1 MKDENKTPP
10 KRVPAIR
17 TVTINGELVPYEDAR
32 VPITAPGLTFAVC
45 VFEGI
50 RAYWNED
57 QNQLFVFRLK
67 EHLERLHFSAKMIQL
82 DPLPPI
88 DDLCKQAVE
97 TVKANEYRADTY
109 IRPQAFVDEFGGMFA
124 KGPVTTTIA
133 AYPRSRMRDFHDGT
147 KVCVSNWRR
156 LSDNASPPRVKA
168 TANYLSSRL
177 AGLDAQ
183 SKGFET
189 AIILSESGKVSES
202 TGACVFIVRD
212 GILITPPVTAGILES
227 ITRDTM
233 MIIARESGMT
243 VVEREID
250 RTELYATD
258 EAFLCG
264 TGKEITPIT
273 QIDQFVVGDGAP
285 GSITKT
291 LQTAYDDLVC
301 GRSKDHEDWITPV
314 Y

>member
-1 MKDENKTPP
+1 MNQKTA
-10 KRVPAIR
+10 KRTPAIK
-17 TVTINGELVPYEDAR
+17 TVTVNGELVPYEKAL

-50 RAYWNED
+50 RAYWNAE
-57 QNQLFVFRLK
+57 QEQLFIFRLRD
-67 EHLERLHFSAKMIQL
+67 HVERLLFSAKMIQL
-82 DPLPPI
+82 DALPPV
-88 DDLCKQAVE
+88 DDLCLQAIE
-97 TVKANEYRADTY
+97 TVKANDYRADTY

-133 AYPRSRMRDFHDGT
+133 AYPRSRTQDFHDGT

-156 LSDNASPPRVKA
+156 LSDNASPPRIKA

-189 AIILSESGKVSES
+189 AIVLSESGKVSES

-212 GILITPPVTAGILES
+212 GTLITPPVTAGILES
-227 ITRDTM
+227 ITRDTLLTL
-233 MIIARESGMT
+233 ARESDLP
-243 VVEREID
+243 VVERDID
-250 RTELYATD
+250 RTELYAAE

-264 TGKEITPIT
+264 TGKEITPII
-273 QIDQFVVGDGAP
+273 QIDQFPVGDGAP
-285 GSITKT
+285 GSLTRT
-291 LQTAYDDLVC
+291 LQSTYDDLVC
-301 GRSKDHEDWITPV
+301 GRSARHVDWITPV
-314 Y
+314 YELG